1 MQKPYGTETE
11 NMIDEEVRKLLKN
24 AYLESKKILEEN
36 KIYLIKV
43 AEKLIYKEVLY
54 SKNVEDIMG
63 SRSKDKLTIKEE
75 QVVHLNNQ

>member
-1 MQKPYGTETE
+1 MQKPYGTDTE

-43 AEKLIYKEVLY
+43 AEKLI
-54 SKNVEDIMG
+54 
-63 SRSKDKLTIKEE
+63 
-75 QVVHLNNQ
+75 